1 MEKQRLRR
9 QKTLPQMK
17 FLPITQR
24 NYKDFLKFTS
34 YNGNKKLKS
43 TLTVPEVAR
52 TDGEE
57 ECALMDCAEACG
69 KTSMLTRVSRAGG
82 GRLLRDLDLFP
93 A

>member
-1 MEKQRLRR
+1 
-9 QKTLPQMK
+9 MK

-24 NYKDFLKFTS
+24 TYKDFLEFTS
-34 YNGNKKLKS
+34 HNANKKVRS

-57 ECALMDCAEACG
+57 ECALTDCEEACG
-69 KTSMLTRVSRAGG
+69 KTSMLTRVSEAGG